1 MPTFGNIL
9 ARKGGTAMTGKEV
22 TLSLAIPAPKDGKP
36 FVETA
41 VVLLLPVSE
50 ARKSAAFRA
59 ADAYVAECERVA
71 SETGQPSTAPSIKDE
86 RALRFLCESMRDASD
101 ARKFFVES
109 ERINDF
115 RDVVIAE
122 QIRLLLSEYD
132 QLILDEYA
140 EVRTKQELLEMK
152 AQALATFQPGQ
163 G

>member
-22 TLSLAIPAPKDGKP
+22 TLSLAIPSPKDGKP

-71 SETGQPSTAPSIKDE
+71 AETGQQSTAPSVKDE

-101 ARKFFVES
+101 ARKFFVEATRS
-109 ERINDF
+109 TTFETSSSQSKSDCFWVSTIN
-115 RDVVIAE
+115 
-122 QIRLLLSEYD
+122 SSS
-132 QLILDEYA
+132 
-140 EVRTKQELLEMK
+140 TNMPKS
-152 AQALATFQPGQ
+152 AQSKSFWR
-163 G
+163 

>member
-22 TLSLAIPAPKDGKP
+22 TLSLAIPSPKEGKP

-50 ARKSAAFRA
+50 ARKAAAFRA
-59 ADAYVAECERVA
+59 ADAHIAECERIA
-71 SETGQPSTAPSIKDE
+71 SETGQPSAAPSVKDE

-109 ERINDF
+109 DKIGRAEHLRHAMQLNA
-115 RDVVIAE
+115 DVDSCQQTPSTAI
-122 QIRLLLSEYD
+122 Q
-132 QLILDEYA
+132 
-140 EVRTKQELLEMK
+140 
-152 AQALATFQPGQ
+152 
-163 G
+163 